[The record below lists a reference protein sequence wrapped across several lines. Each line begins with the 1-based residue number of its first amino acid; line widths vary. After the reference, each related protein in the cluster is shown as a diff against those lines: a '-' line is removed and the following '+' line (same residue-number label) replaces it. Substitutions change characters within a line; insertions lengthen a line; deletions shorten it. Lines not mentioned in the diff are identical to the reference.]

1 MFKLRQQSR
10 ITIVNHFPWQR
21 QLLSCLGFFA
31 VFSAYIL
38 LATPW
43 GCSESANSSLLVT
56 AREPGTFEL
65 YRYDKNNHLTA
76 EWRAQFNQKI
86 DLPAGRYLL
95 LKSCSS
101 HELVVAKNEN
111 RIIRTRIIRFQPSAS
126 PMPGDKFVIECRRK
140 IASTYD
146 HQRLE
151 NQFEMTLFDDQ
162 QEILV
167 NMRPLSN
174 VLAKPLRETSED
186 LNVPIGGVRVNTLN
200 TGKDQFFVYPKDPVS
215 PTTNSQY
222 AGHWMFLLPG
232 AYTVEL
238 NGSKQDI
245 TLADGQL
252 IDIQSGQIRI
262 QSALQLD
269 TERATKISGRPL
281 EATLNKTHTL
291 TLNTDYALLPGEHHL
306 TFSGA
311 QTDLSFQLAPAE
323 KKTLPV
329 RSVSVRLNCAEAD
342 WGCLGKKEV
351 FLFEPDAIYPF
362 ASGTTDVPIVF
373 WQKNVTVS
381 LAGLES
387 IRHRL
392 PASEQNIVLRT
403 RQIKLLPNLK
413 HEEGYRTELL
423 RIESAGENPKGVSFD
438 LPIGPRFSFTVLQ
451 GAYRLSS
458 YRKVPRSTLPQRVQ
472 LNFYASP
479 SHEPLILKP
488 NINLSLH
495 RLSEFQK

>member
-1 MFKLRQQSR
+1 M
-10 ITIVNHFPWQR
+10 
-21 QLLSCLGFFA
+21 LSYLGFYSL
-31 VFSAYIL
+31 FSAYL
-38 LATPW
+38 FLATPW
-43 GCSESANSSLLVT
+43 GCAQSTNSSLLVT

-65 YRYDKNNHLTA
+65 YRYDNSDHLTA
-76 EWRAQFNQKI
+76 EWRAQFNKKI

-101 HELVVAKNEN
+101 HELIVAKNED
-111 RIIRTRIIRFQPSAS
+111 RVIRTRLIRFQPSTAPS
-126 PMPGDKFVIECRRK
+126 PGDKFVIECRRK
-140 IASTYD
+140 MASTYD

-151 NQFEMTLFDDQ
+151 NQFEIVLFDDQ

-167 NMRPLSN
+167 NMRPLAN
-174 VLAKPLRETSED
+174 VLPKPLKETSED
-186 LNVPIGGVRVNTLN
+186 LDIAIGGVRVNTSK
-200 TGKDQFFVYPKDPVS
+200 TGGDQFFVYPKDPVS
-215 PTTNSQY
+215 PTTNSQF

-245 TLADGQL
+245 ELSAGEL

-262 QSALQLD
+262 QSAPNLD

-291 TLNTDYALLPGEHHL
+291 TLNADYALLPGEHHL

-311 QTDLSFQLAPAE
+311 QTDLSFQLAPSE
-323 KKTLPV
+323 KKVLPV
-329 RSVSVRLNCAEAD
+329 RSVSVKLNCAESD
-342 WGCLGKKEV
+342 WSCLGKKEV
-351 FLFEPDAIYPF
+351 FLFEPEAIYPF
-362 ASGTTDVPIVF
+362 ASGTTDVPIIF

-381 LAGLES
+381 LAGLEA

-392 PASEQNIVLRT
+392 PAGEQNVVLRT
-403 RQIKLLPNLK
+403 RQIKLKPNLK

-423 RIESAGENPKGVSFD
+423 RIESAGENPRGVSFD
-438 LPIGPRFSFTVLQ
+438 LPIGPSFSFTVLQ

-479 SHEPLILKP
+479 SHDPLILQP
-488 NINLSLH
+488 HINLSLH